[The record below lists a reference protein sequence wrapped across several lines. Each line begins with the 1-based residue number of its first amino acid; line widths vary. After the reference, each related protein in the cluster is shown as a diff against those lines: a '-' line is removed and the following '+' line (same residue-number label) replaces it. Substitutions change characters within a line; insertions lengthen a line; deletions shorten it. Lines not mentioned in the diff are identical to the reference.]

1 VERAKTFI
9 NYVSVL
15 KEGIIAGTFGVN
27 SMHDVTEGGIL
38 GAVWEVT
45 EASET
50 GAVIYKSKVP
60 VKMRHKRFAK
70 FMELIL

>member
-1 VERAKTFI
+1 
-9 NYVSVL
+9 VL

-60 VKMRHKRFAK
+60 VKDETQKICK
-70 FMELIL
+70 VYGN